1 MSGVSSGSFSSSLMV
16 ICCPLDFAS
25 ISFSSSLAYVSEY
38 PPGSNFSIERLST
51 KDSIY
56 FILNRQFR
64 NGRLIIVISGA
75 EAESL

>member
-38 PPGSNFSIERLST
+38 LPDQTFLLKGYLPKVFPAIAL
-51 KDSIY
+51 
-56 FILNRQFR
+56 
-64 NGRLIIVISGA
+64 
-75 EAESL
+75 